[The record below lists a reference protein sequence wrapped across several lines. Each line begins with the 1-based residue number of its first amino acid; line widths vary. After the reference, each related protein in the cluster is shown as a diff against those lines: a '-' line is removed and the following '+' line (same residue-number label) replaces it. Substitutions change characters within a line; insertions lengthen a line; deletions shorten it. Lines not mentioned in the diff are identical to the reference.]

1 MNKKF
6 SALKINNLVDP
17 SSRHPNYKFRAIYL
31 IEKFNLKNDRICFT
45 YDEIK
50 KKSRKDIWLTEDE
63 ARLYFAYLKKKWRMK
78 VDTFP
83 IDDVTLDFFT
93 EKKPEP
99 EPEPEPVPAA
109 EPKPEPEVYCPKPTR
124 PLREE
129 VKPVNDISIADYFMS
144 SVYYAANGINISTFV
159 TLAKQAGFNLKQK
172 RFFEYL
178 HEEGYLNSTEDERN
192 VPTDKAIAEGLFRI
206 KENTID
212 VSGKKRISLSAKMT
226 GKGQIYFFKLLADN
240 GGVI

>member
-1 MNKKF
+1 MNKKY
-6 SALKINNLVDP
+6 SALKLNNLVDP
-17 SSRHPNYKFRAIYL
+17 SSRHPSYTFRARDVLLMFAIS
-31 IEKFNLKNDRICFT
+31 NDRICFT
-45 YDEIK
+45 YDK
-50 KKSRKDIWLTEDE
+50 KKNRLRKDVWLTEEE
-63 ARLYFAYLKKKWRMK
+63 AHTYFGFLKKKWFMS

-83 IDDVTLDFFT
+83 AEEVLLDSET
-93 EKKPEP
+93 DTK
-99 EPEPEPVPAA
+99 PEPEPVPVP
-109 EPKPEPEVYCPKPTR
+109 EPEPVTEPEVYCPKPTR

-178 HEEGYLNSTEDERN
+178 HEEGFLNSTEDERN
-192 VPTDKAIAEGLFRI
+192 IPTDKAIAEGLFRI

-240 GGVI
+240 GGVL